1 MHEEKHKL
9 GYPQQKDIAVQ
20 QKLLAWYQDV
30 KRDLP
35 WRQDQDPYRIWV
47 SEIMLQQTRVDTVIP
62 YYERFM
68 NKFPTLM
75 DLAAASEEEVLKAW
89 EGLGYYSRARHL
101 HSAVKEV
108 AASYGGVVPD
118 DYKSISKLK
127 GIGPYTAGAILSIAY
142 NKPVPAVD
150 GNVLRVMTRL
160 YAINLDITKV
170 STRRKVEQL
179 VLRLIPKT
187 SPGDFNQ
194 ALMELGALIC
204 TPTSPDCLE
213 CPLNEN
219 CSGLQQGKVEELPI
233 KSKAKP
239 PVATPVIIG
248 WFRQGKKVL
257 VTRRPKEGLLANMW
271 SFPTVAYF
279 KGNHSPAEVI
289 HQYSKKQGLVVA
301 PGPVIGHFIHIF
313 SHRRWE
319 ATVID
324 VEVIQGSSHLPSEW
338 QWVTE
343 EELVELAL
351 PRAYQKVLQL
361 VGKE

>member
-9 GYPQQKDIAVQ
+9 EYPQQKDIAVQ
-20 QKLLAWYQDV
+20 QKLLDWYLDV

-35 WRQDQDPYRIWV
+35 WRRDQDPYRIWV

-68 NKFPTLM
+68 EKFPTLI

-89 EGLGYYSRARHL
+89 EGLGYYSRARNL

-108 AASYGGVVPD
+108 AATYGGVVPD
-118 DYKSISKLK
+118 DYESISKLK
-127 GIGPYTAGAILSIAY
+127 GVGPYTAGAILSIAY
-142 NKPVPAVD
+142 NQPVPAVD
-150 GNVLRVMTRL
+150 GNVFRVMTRL
-160 YAINLDITKV
+160 YAIDLDITKIT
-170 STRRKVEQL
+170 TRRKVEQL
-179 VLRLIPKT
+179 VLRLIPKNN
-187 SPGDFNQ
+187 PGDFNQ

-204 TPTSPDCLE
+204 TPTSPACQK

-219 CSGLQQGKVEELPI
+219 CSALQQGRVEEFPI

-257 VTRRPKEGLLANMW
+257 VLRRPKEGLLANMW
-271 SFPTVAYF
+271 SFPTVSYF
-279 KGNHSPAEVI
+279 KGNRSPAEI
-289 HQYSKKQGLVVA
+289 IYQYSREQGLVIA
-301 PGPVIGHFIHIF
+301 PGPVIGRFTHIF

-319 ATVID
+319 VTVVD
-324 VEVIQGSSHLPSEW
+324 VEVKQVSSNLSSRW

-343 EELVELAL
+343 EELAELAL
-351 PRAYQKVLQL
+351 PRVYQKVWELI
-361 VGKE
+361 GR